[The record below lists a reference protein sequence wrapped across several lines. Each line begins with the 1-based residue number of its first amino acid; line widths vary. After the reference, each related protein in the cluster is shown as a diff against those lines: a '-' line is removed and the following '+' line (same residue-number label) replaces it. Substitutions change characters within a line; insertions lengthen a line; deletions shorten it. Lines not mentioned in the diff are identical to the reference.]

1 MRRLL
6 AAVLLL
12 SPMLVH
18 AADISV
24 EVSGVEGN
32 IKENVLAFLSIQ
44 QYRDKEDLTEAMI
57 RRLHTRAPDEI
68 RRALMAFGYYRPEV
82 EASLQATAESWQAR
96 YVIDKGP
103 PVTLESI
110 DVRINGDESARK
122 HFAEILAEPPIKRGS
137 VLNHAEYETFKN
149 VLLNEA
155 SQQGY
160 LDATFGIQRL
170 AVNTETLRAAIELE
184 LETGR
189 RYYFGEMEINQ
200 DILDDDVIRRY
211 AEFEPGDP
219 LSYEKLL
226 NLQFDLTDSEYF
238 KNVNVDALRD
248 QAGDERRVPIRVNAD
263 ANERSRYVAGLGY
276 GTDTGARITLGFQ
289 RRYVNRR
296 GHKLSAEARLSE
308 LEDTYQVR
316 YTIPLEDPARE
327 SFQLFAGTIHAE
339 RADTVSDR
347 IVLGASRI
355 RTLGDW
361 EQTLYLRAEQEDS
374 TLPNDSFRSTSLIP
388 GASWLKTEADDL
400 FYTRDGYKLYL
411 DIHGSHESIGSS
423 TEYFQAHFLGKRIIP
438 FGEDWRLLLRA
449 ELGATALDDASL
461 LPVSQRFFAG
471 GDYSVRGYDYNR
483 LGPSDE
489 NNKVVGGQ
497 YLATGGV
504 EIEYR
509 LAQNWAIAGFSDIGN
524 AFDDPDAELKQ
535 SIGVGVRWISP
546 IGVVRVDVAKPLNAD
561 EEPPYGIELH
571 ISVGPDL

>member
-1 MRRLL
+1 MCRWL
-6 AAVLLL
+6 AALLL
-12 SPMLVH
+12 ISPLLVD
-18 AADISV
+18 AAEISV

-32 IKENVLAFLSIQ
+32 LRENALAFLSIQ
-44 QYRDKEDLTEAMI
+44 QYREKEDLTEAMI
-57 RRLHTRAPDEI
+57 RRLHNRAPDEI
-68 RRALMAFGYYRPEV
+68 RRALMAFGYYRPEIN
-82 EASLQATAESWQAR
+82 ATLTTTADGWLAR

-103 PVTLESI
+103 PVRLESI
-110 DVRINGDESARK
+110 DVRIHGDEKARQY
-122 HFAEILAEPPIKRGS
+122 FATILEEPPIRRGD
-137 VLNHAEYETFKN
+137 VLNHAEYETLKN
-149 VLLNEA
+149 ALLNEA
-155 SQQGY
+155 TQQGY
-160 LDATFGIQRL
+160 LDATFGLQRL
-170 AVNTETLRAAIELE
+170 EVNTDSLKAAIELE
-184 LETGR
+184 LQTGR
-189 RYYFGEMEINQ
+189 RYYFGKIEINQ
-200 DILDDDVIRRY
+200 DVLDDDVVRRF
-211 AEFEPGDP
+211 ADFEPGDP

-238 KNVNVDALRD
+238 KSVNVDALRD
-248 QAGDERRVPIRVNAD
+248 RAGDERRVPVRVNAD

-327 SFQLFAGTIHAE
+327 SFQLFAGTMNAE
-339 RADTVSDR
+339 RADTESYR

-374 TLPNDSFRSTSLIP
+374 NLPNDSFRSQSLIP

-411 DIHGSHESIGSS
+411 DVHGSHESIGSS
-423 TEYFQAHFLGKRIIP
+423 TDYIQLHFLGKRIIP
-438 FGEDWRLLLRA
+438 FGEKWRLLLRA
-449 ELGATALDDASL
+449 EAGATALGESSL

-483 LGPSDE
+483 LGPPDE
-489 NNKVVGGQ
+489 NDKVIGGQ
-497 YLATGGV
+497 YLATGSA

-509 LAQNWAIAGFSDIGN
+509 LAQNWAVAGFSDIGN
-524 AFDDPDAELKQ
+524 AMNDLDTELKQ
-535 SIGVGVRWISP
+535 SVGVGVRWISP
-546 IGVVRVDVAKPLNAD
+546 IGVVRLDVAKPLNPD
-561 EEPPYGIELH
+561 VEPPFGIELH